1 MPWRSV
7 PRAAAV
13 IVVAAATSAWAAGVT
28 DGSSVTPVEK
38 VIQMLTNMATRAKGE
53 KNAEAVEYAKFD
65 QFCEGTIAS
74 KEKEIAAA
82 AALIESLTAES
93 AKLDSDAQTLGTAI
107 GDLENGITANK
118 AELEKVAARREKEH
132 SDYQEQIQDLTECV
146 DALERATA
154 TLQKQNYDRPATATE
169 ALLQLSQSPA
179 MPERVRRTI
188 AVLMEAQGPDD
199 FLNRHAPEAA
209 AYEFQSGSIIDVLKK
224 LRDDFVQKK
233 GEAEKEN
240 MNSEHAAQMMSQDLH
255 DQIEGATGDIS
266 DKTQLREE
274 KKAISA
280 ETKKRLAATVTD
292 HDEATVYLKDLRVEH
307 EEKGRSFKEK
317 QELRADEIEAVEKA
331 IEILSSPDV
340 AGAAKEHLP
349 ASAAGAS
356 ALAQVRSSGG
366 QPQPALAP
374 GVRRT
379 LAVFLGQRGQRIR
392 SARLGILAQKIASSS
407 DPFTKVKRLI
417 EEMIKQLLR
426 EAGEESEH
434 KGWCDTELGTNKNTR
449 RRLQEDIDGLTA
461 RIDEGEATV
470 VEGSR
475 RMDQLAQEVSE
486 LQAAMREALELRGS
500 EKAKNEATVQDA
512 KAAQSAVRAA
522 AAILEDF
529 YKKAATATALLQ
541 GPVKMGSPEWNSLA
555 NPSAAPLDQG
565 HREGMQTFGETYTGS
580 SDEAGGVLAMLEV
593 IRSDFARLEADT
605 AAAEQAAAD
614 EHQGFVA
621 ESRKSVAVKEKESS
635 MLKADV
641 AATEAD
647 LATARKDLAASQDQ
661 LLAADREFE
670 TLKPQCLD
678 LGVSFEEREKARREE
693 IESLQE
699 ALRILGGEELSS

>member
-1 MPWRSV
+1 
-7 PRAAAV
+7 
-13 IVVAAATSAWAAGVT
+13 
-28 DGSSVTPVEK
+28 
-38 VIQMLTNMATRAKGE
+38 MATRAKDE

-65 QFCEGTIAS
+65 QFCKGTIVS

-82 AALIESLTAES
+82 AARIESLTAES
-93 AKLDSDAQTLGTAI
+93 TKLDSDVQTLGTEI

-132 SDYQEQIQDLTECV
+132 SDYREQIQDLTECV

-179 MPERVRRTI
+179 MPDRVRRTI

-199 FLNRHAPEAA
+199 FLNRQAPEAA
-209 AYEFQSGSIIDVLKK
+209 AYEFQSGSIVEVLKK
-224 LRDDFVQKK
+224 LRDEFVQKK

-255 DQIEGATGDIS
+255 DQIEGATADIS

-274 KKAISA
+274 KKSISA

-292 HDEATVYLKDLRVEH
+292 HDEATVYLKDLRVEA
-307 EEKGRSFKEK
+307 EEKGKSFKEK
-317 QELRADEIEAVEKA
+317 QEMRADEIEAIEKA

-340 AGAAKEHLP
+340 AGAANEHLP
-349 ASAAGAS
+349 AAAAGAS
-356 ALAQVRSSGG
+356 ALAQLRSSGG

-379 LAVFLGQRGQRIR
+379 LAAFLGQRGQRIR
-392 SARLGILAQKIASSS
+392 SARLGLLAQKIASSS
-407 DPFTKVKRLI
+407 DPFAKVKRLI
-417 EEMIKQLLR
+417 EEMIKQLLK

-475 RMDQLAQEVSE
+475 RMEQLAREVSE
-486 LQAAMREALELRGS
+486 LQADMKEALELRGA
-500 EKAKNEATVQDA
+500 ERAKNEATVQDA

-522 AAILEDF
+522 TAILEDF

-541 GPVKMGSPEWNSLA
+541 VARSRGPVKMGSPEWNSLA

-565 HREGMQTFGETYTGS
+565 HREGMQTFGETYTGR

-614 EHQGFVA
+614 EHQSFMA
-621 ESRKSVAVKEKESS
+621 ESKKSVAVKDKETS

-678 LGVSFEEREKARREE
+678 LGVSFEERERARREE

-699 ALRILGGEELSS
+699 ALRILGGEEFSS